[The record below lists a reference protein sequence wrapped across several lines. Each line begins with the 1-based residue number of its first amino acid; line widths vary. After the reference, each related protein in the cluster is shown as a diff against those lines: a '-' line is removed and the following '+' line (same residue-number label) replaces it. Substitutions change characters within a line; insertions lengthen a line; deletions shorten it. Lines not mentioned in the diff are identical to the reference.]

1 MHTVI
6 LGHILEDA
14 NDANLHSVTGLE
26 SFADG
31 TFVSKEY
38 FRIFLAHYGCLAGG
52 EFPCRALD
60 PLKWEHGEHGTVNRG
75 RGNGQHRLFT
85 IFL

>member
-6 LGHILEDA
+6 LGHILENA
-14 NDANLHSVTGLE
+14 NNSNLHSVTSLE
-26 SFADG
+26 YFADG
-31 TFVSKEY
+31 TLIAEENL
-38 FRIFLAHYGCLAGG
+38 RIFLAHDSRLAGG

-60 PLKWEHGEHGTVNRG
+60 PLKWEHGEHGTVNSG